1 MYAAYLEDAGWPAP
15 TVITD
20 SRDAM
25 AVVRSR
31 DWQVILL
38 DLHMPH
44 VSGKEIL
51 AQIEEEQP
59 EIPVI
64 ILTLDESVEVAVEC
78 MKLGAFNYMTKPVDQ
93 TRLLTS
99 VRHAVRVRAL
109 QDEVSV
115 LSRRTDQITIEHPE
129 IFAPI
134 ITQSDAMR
142 QVFAYVEAIAASP
155 RAVLITGESGTGK
168 ELVARAVHDASGRS
182 GEFVAVNVSGLDDT
196 MFSDTLFGH
205 RKGAFTGAD
214 SVRKG
219 LIETAADGTL
229 FLDEIGDLE
238 MSSQVKLLRLLQED
252 EYYPLGA
259 DKPQLSRARIVAATN
274 ADLAARQADGT
285 FRKDLYYRLMAH
297 QVQLPPLR
305 DRAEDVELLM
315 NRFAADAYA
324 ALGRE
329 SVELPPDAARA
340 FAGYA
345 FPGNIRE
352 LQSVVSDVISRTLG
366 RIPSRED
373 FEQHPALA
381 DRQGEQH
388 SQFSF
393 TGPLPRLSEVE
404 DYLFRAALE
413 ETNGNQS
420 AAARLLGVSQSTL
433 SRWVARSG

>member
-1 MYAAYLEDAGWPAP
+1 MGSGTQHILIVDDDELVAQMYAAYLEDAGWPAP

-205 RKGAFTGAD
+205 RKGAFTGPTPFA
-214 SVRKG
+214 KG
-219 LIETAADGTL
+219 
-229 FLDEIGDLE
+229 
-238 MSSQVKLLRLLQED
+238 S
-252 EYYPLGA
+252 
-259 DKPQLSRARIVAATN
+259 
-274 ADLAARQADGT
+274 
-285 FRKDLYYRLMAH
+285 
-297 QVQLPPLR
+297 
-305 DRAEDVELLM
+305 
-315 NRFAADAYA
+315 
-324 ALGRE
+324 
-329 SVELPPDAARA
+329 
-340 FAGYA
+340 
-345 FPGNIRE
+345 
-352 LQSVVSDVISRTLG
+352 
-366 RIPSRED
+366 
-373 FEQHPALA
+373 
-381 DRQGEQH
+381 
-388 SQFSF
+388 
-393 TGPLPRLSEVE
+393 
-404 DYLFRAALE
+404 
-413 ETNGNQS
+413 
-420 AAARLLGVSQSTL
+420 
-433 SRWVARSG
+433 